1 MRTLLIGVGGVA
13 VLLGVI
19 FVVIG
24 LTAPSQVVIQHRRFI
39 AAEPPAAMK
48 VVAQAQ
54 NWKDLLAAEQPII
67 TSVTVDSGKAQGDEP
82 GTPQWTFKFKNGKVW
97 HLVETAYEPPHD
109 LHLSGV
115 DASGLSDLQ
124 IHVLLEAGLRG
135 GTVATFRITFSPDG
149 FVSKAESQ
157 LGYAAQMRH
166 VAIGFL
172 DHVAEKL
179 GVADIGVDAY
189 IAKLDA
195 ERKKQAAAAADGGT
209 PDGGTADGGTAGST
223 DGGTAAAAGH

>member
-13 VLLGVI
+13 VLLGII

-24 LTAPSQVVIQHRRFI
+24 LTAPSEVVIQHRRFI

-48 VVAQAQ
+48 VVADAK
-54 NWKDLLAAEQPII
+54 NWKDLFSAELPII
-67 TSVTVDSGKAQGDEP
+67 SSVTTESGTAEGDKP
-82 GTPQWTFKFKNGKVW
+82 GNPQWTFKFKNGKVW

-109 LHLSGV
+109 LHLSGI

-124 IHVLLEAGLRG
+124 IHVLLESGLRG
-135 GTVATFRITFSPDG
+135 GTVATFRMAFSPDG

-157 LGYAAQMRH
+157 LGYASQMRH

-172 DHVAEKL
+172 DHVAKKL

-189 IAKLDA
+189 IAQLDA
-195 ERKKQAAAAADGGT
+195 EKKKKAAEAADGGM
-209 PDGGTADGGTAGST
+209 PDGGTAGAT